1 MGYADLKKS
10 DRVGIAGAARLAREH
25 GYDYEILD
33 DGAGYNK
40 IKIISMDG
48 TRTFGPNV
56 TAGTIGKYFG
66 YNTGGLATKKYV
78 NSVKVANNR
87 KFKND

>member
-1 MGYADLKKS
+1 
-10 DRVGIAGAARLAREH
+10 
-25 GYDYEILD
+25 
-33 DGAGYNK
+33 
-40 IKIISMDG
+40 MDG

-78 NSVKVANNR
+78 NPVKVSNNR

>member
-1 MGYADLKKS
+1 MAEYMGYEGLTKS
-10 DRVGIAGAARLAREH
+10 KRVGIKGAARLASEH
-25 GYDYEILD
+25 GYDYKITD
-33 DGAGYNK
+33 DGK
-40 IKIISMDG
+40 IKIISIDG

-56 TAGTIGKYFG
+56 TAGSLGKYFG

-78 NSVKVANNR
+78 NPVKVINNR